1 MNDRSLRA
9 SCLLA
14 AATAFLALQAIVA
27 GQSGEDLVEQMRG
40 KAESPARSAEQ
51 MADAYQKAIDYLLPL
66 MSAEA
71 VSSRYPYQIALQDM
85 GSYAAR
91 PGGEGE
97 REVLAKVMIKT
108 VEQATMPKEVRYWFV
123 LQLERMGRGESVPCL
138 AKLMQAEDPILRDYG
153 RRALEKN
160 PDPIATEALLKTLS
174 NAKEQTWRIGLMNSL
189 GVRRA
194 ESAIGPV
201 SQALADPDAKVAA
214 AAAVTVGRIG
224 GAQGVKVLQAVLD
237 RPAGPASAA
246 AAEGLIAIAQDRA
259 GRQDAAGAGELFW
272 IVYQKAAQPA
282 SGLPASM
289 RPAAITGLIL
299 CNSDKGMSQIE
310 AWIRDS
316 DPKVR
321 AAVVQASRNTAS
333 KAPTQMLARL
343 LPGLSPDAQVQV
355 LALIGDQRDTAS
367 SERAKELLA
376 SSDEAVCLAAVDAL
390 TKLGTETAATALLQT
405 AAGRSGAVQKAA
417 QAGLG
422 LLQGAAV
429 EPIIKTQAA
438 SGEAKL
444 RVAAIL
450 ALGQRR
456 TAGVNKV
463 LLGYAAEQDD
473 KIVAAS
479 FQALVEVVDA
489 NDLPVL
495 VDLVAKTKAGRE
507 QGMSAIRAALS
518 RAKDRDAAAQVV
530 IDRAAKADVQAR
542 SSLLTCLSR
551 GGGQT
556 AFKALVE
563 ATLSSDAVLREAGIR
578 ALSDWPDF
586 EAAQP
591 LLTIARNPQ
600 TALNEYVLA
609 TRGALNLVTTI
620 KTAPVEERETLCLS
634 AFENARR
641 SEEKRLAIAAMAQV
655 PTAKIAER
663 LLGLAQEGEFK
674 TEAGLAALG
683 GAELMLRTEP
693 SAARDLAAKIRAL
706 NLSEEVNRR
715 ADGMLRGGMRGRR
728 RSG

>member
-1 MNDRSLRA
+1 V
-9 SCLLA
+9 A
-14 AATAFLALQAIVA
+14 AAAILTSQSIVA
-27 GQSGEDLVEQMRG
+27 GQTGEALVEQLRG
-40 KAESPARSAEQ
+40 KAESPARNAEQ
-51 MADAYQKAIDYLLPL
+51 RAEAYQKAIDYLLPL

-71 VSSRYPYQIALQDM
+71 VNSRYPYQIALQDM

-91 PGGEGE
+91 PGAEGE
-97 REVLAKVMIKT
+97 REVLAKAMIKT
-108 VEQATMPKEVRYWFV
+108 LEQATMPKEVRTWFV
-123 LQLERMGRGESVPCL
+123 LQLERIGKGESVPCL
-138 AKLMQAEDPILRDYG
+138 AKLMEAEDPILRDYA

-160 PDPIATEALLKTLS
+160 PDASATEALLKALS
-174 NAKEQTWRIGLMNSL
+174 KAKEPTWRIGLMNSL

-194 ESAIGPV
+194 ESATGPV
-201 SQALADPDAKVAA
+201 SQALADQDAKVAA
-214 AAAVTVGRIG
+214 AAAATLGRIG
-224 GAQGVKVLQAVLD
+224 SVQAAKALQAALD
-237 RPAGPASAA
+237 RPAGPVSAR
-246 AAEGLIAIAQDRA
+246 AAEALIAIAQDRA

-272 IVYQKAAQPA
+272 SVYQKATQPTG
-282 SGLPASM
+282 GLPASI

-299 CNSDKGMSQIE
+299 CNSDKGISQIE

-321 AAVVQASRNTAS
+321 AAVVQASRNAPS
-333 KAPTQMLARL
+333 KVPSQTLARL
-343 LPGLSPDAQVQV
+343 VAGLSPDAQVQV

-367 SERAKELLA
+367 SDRAKELLA

-390 TKLGTETAATALLQT
+390 AKLGTETAATALLQT
-405 AAGRSGAVQKAA
+405 AAGQSGAVQKAA

-422 LLQGAAV
+422 ALQGPPA
-429 EPIIKTQAA
+429 EQIIKAQAA
-438 SGEAKL
+438 SGDVKL
-444 RVAAIL
+444 RVAAIT
-450 ALGQRR
+450 ALGQRHSPG
-456 TAGVNKV
+456 ADKV
-463 LLGYAAEQDD
+463 LLGYAAEQEDG
-473 KIVAAS
+473 IVAAS

-495 VDLVAKTKAGRE
+495 VDLVAKTRAGRE

-542 SSLLTCLSR
+542 SSLLACLSR
-551 GGGQT
+551 AGGQK
-556 AFKALVE
+556 AFKALIE
-563 ATLSSDAVLREAGIR
+563 ATQSTDAVLREAGIR

-591 LLTIARNPQ
+591 LLAIARNSQ

-609 TRGALNLVTTI
+609 TRAALNLVTAI
-620 KTAPVEERETLCLS
+620 KTAPVEEREAVCLA
-634 AFENARR
+634 AFDNARR
-641 SEEKRLAIAAMAQV
+641 NEEKRLAVAAMAQV
-655 PTAKIAER
+655 PTPKIVER
-663 LLGLAQEGEFK
+663 LLGLAQEGELR

-683 GAELMLRTEP
+683 VAELMLRTEP

-715 ADGMLRGGMRGRR
+715 ADGVSRGGMRGRR